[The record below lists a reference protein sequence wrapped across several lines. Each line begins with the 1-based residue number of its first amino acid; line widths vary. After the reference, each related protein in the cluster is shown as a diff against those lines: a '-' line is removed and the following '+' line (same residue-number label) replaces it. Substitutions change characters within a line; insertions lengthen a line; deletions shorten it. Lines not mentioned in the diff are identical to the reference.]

1 MTLYFIQEAVY
12 YKYKNDF
19 YSPRMKYDS
28 YWERYLN
35 HFEKVN
41 VIARVKDISELPTNY
56 HLVSGPK
63 VAFSPLSFYN
73 GALGFYKKRSAIK
86 NILLKNIDKKA
97 AYVIRIPG
105 PIGNLAAKILNKN
118 KIKFAVEVVGDPYE
132 VAKFLK
138 LPPIVKFFLKSYSL
152 KSMQAVVS
160 KAEAALY
167 VTEKTLQKRYPATNA
182 KITVAAS
189 NVIIKKSDI
198 IEPQDRLNHAD
209 DIALRFKNTHQKP
222 IKIGVLGMLYPIK
235 SPLEIVEA
243 INSVLK
249 QGYNVELHF
258 AGDGHL
264 MNNIEEKSKE
274 LNINNRVRCLGSLA
288 SGKEVFDFLDSLDL
302 YIQFSKTE
310 GIPRSLLEA
319 MARSCPVISS
329 NVGGIPEFVSDTFL
343 VQSGNISELS
353 NKIIDVLSNAETY
366 RINIKNSHKSVQNF
380 TEEKLK
386 SKRFEYYQQ
395 VKNIFQTTQ
404 SNE

>member
-12 YKYKNDF
+12 YRYKNDF

-28 YWERYLN
+28 YWQRYLN

-41 VIARVKDISELPTNY
+41 VIARVQDISELPKNY

-63 VAFSPLSFYN
+63 VSFSPLPFYN

-138 LPPIVKFFLKSYSL
+138 LPSIVKFFLKSYSL

-182 KITVAAS
+182 KITASAS
-189 NVIIKKSDI
+189 NVIIKESDI
-198 IEPQDRLNHAD
+198 IESHNRLRNTD
-209 DIALRFKNTHQKP
+209 EIIARFKDTHKKP
-222 IKIGVLGMLYPIK
+222 IHIGVLGMLYPIK

-243 INSVLK
+243 VNGVLK
-249 QGYNVELHF
+249 QGFNVELYF
-258 AGDGHL
+258 AGDGYL
-264 MNNIEEKSKE
+264 LNDVKEKAKE
-274 LNINNRVRCLGSLA
+274 LNIQNQVKCLGNLA
-288 SGKEVFDFLDSLDL
+288 SGKEVFEFLDSLDL

-319 MARSCPVISS
+319 MARACPVISS
-329 NVGGIPEFVSDTFL
+329 NVGGIPEFVSKEFL
-343 VQSGNISELS
+343 VQSGDTLELS

-366 RINIKNSHKSVQNF
+366 QLNIKNSHKSVQNF

-386 SKRFEYYQQ
+386 SKRFEYYQK
-395 VKNIFQTTQ
+395 VKNILQTT
-404 SNE
+404 

>member
-12 YKYKNDF
+12 YRYKNDF

-41 VIARVKDISELPTNY
+41 VIARVQDINELPKNY
-56 HLVSGPK
+56 NLVSGPK
-63 VAFSPLSFYN
+63 VSFLSLPFYN
-73 GALGFYKKRSAIK
+73 GALGFYKKRSIIK
-86 NILLKNIDKKA
+86 EIILQNINKNA

-182 KITVAAS
+182 KITASAS
-189 NVIIKKSDI
+189 NVIIKESDI
-198 IEPQDRLNHAD
+198 IECHNRLRNTD
-209 DIALRFKNTHQKP
+209 EIIARFKDIHQKS
-222 IKIGVLGMLYPIK
+222 IRIGVLGMLYPIK

-243 INSVLK
+243 VNGVLK
-249 QGYNVELHF
+249 QGFNVELYF
-258 AGDGHL
+258 AGDGYL
-264 MNNIEEKSKE
+264 KSATEQKAKE
-274 LNINNRVRCLGSLA
+274 LNIQKRVKCLGSLA

-319 MARSCPVISS
+319 MARACPVISS
-329 NVGGIPEFVSDTFL
+329 NVGGIPEFVSEEFL
-343 VQSGNISELS
+343 VQSGDTLELS

-366 RINIKNSHKSVQNF
+366 QLNIKNSHKSVQNF

-386 SKRFEYYQQ
+386 KKRFEYYQK
-395 VKNIFQTTQ
+395 VKNILQTTQ